1 MKYPNPN
8 QAGFSL
14 VETLVAI
21 TILLIIIVGPMK
33 ISSSTAKSTSFASEQ
48 IVASFLAQEGA
59 ELAQK
64 TRDELLLLNF
74 NNYNPQNGWE
84 SFSFDTFAGTTAQ
97 SKAYRFCYDE
107 KGCSLELDPDPA
119 KRVIVSNQACDNM
132 DKKCALYFNDSPGT
146 RARYTYDSKSS
157 SNEDYDPTP
166 YTREIFLEKTN
177 PDEVRVISRVTW
189 SSGNQ
194 RAIQTAEVETYLY
207 NVYGS

>member
-119 KRVIVSNQACDNM
+119 KRVKASIKAC
-132 DKKCALYFNDSPGT
+132 
-146 RARYTYDSKSS
+146 R
-157 SNEDYDPTP
+157 
-166 YTREIFLEKTN
+166 
-177 PDEVRVISRVTW
+177 
-189 SSGNQ
+189 
-194 RAIQTAEVETYLY
+194 
-207 NVYGS
+207 